1 MNNLIDLQHENDVE
15 KYVQDISKNISGF
28 SLLKSERK
36 ILTEDERIVYGEIL
50 QSSVTKL
57 IKNLDIKNT
66 DVVYDLGSGIGKF
79 CLQVFLQTECKKV
92 SGIELIKS
100 RHDKAE
106 IINQKVK
113 DDFSSKYVNRELTF
127 INKSFMLSNLMDAT
141 VIYLASTCFNNE
153 FLNSIFLKISKIPKL
168 RALISLKKFVRA
180 DISPFNSIEE
190 IELPC
195 SWKSNQKAFIYT
207 KM

>member
-113 DDFSSKYVNRELTF
+113 DDFSSKYVNRELSF

>member
-1 MNNLIDLQHENDVE
+1 MNNLINLQHETDVE

-28 SLLKSERK
+28 ILLKNERK
-36 ILTEDERIVYGEIL
+36 ILTEDECIVYGEIL

-66 DVVYDLGSGIGKF
+66 DVVYDLGSGIGRF

-113 DDFSSKYVNRELTF
+113 DDFSSKYVNRELSF
-127 INKSFMLSNLMDAT
+127 INKSFMSSNLMDAT
-141 VIYLASTCFNNE
+141 IIYLASTCFNNE

-168 RALISLKKFVRA
+168 RALISLKKFVR
-180 DISPFNSIEE
+180 DVND
-190 IELPC
+190 
-195 SWKSNQKAFIYT
+195 Q
-207 KM
+207 